1 MKSRGVIIIAFVV
14 VLILFNASTF
24 VVSETEQVLITQ
36 FGKPVGEPINKP
48 GLNFKIPFIQ
58 TANKFD
64 KRIMEWDGAPE
75 QVPTKGT
82 KFVFIDTYARWRI
95 TDPLKFFQR
104 LKNIDGALSRIDDI
118 LDGET
123 RNFVAANNFIE
134 VIRSSNRKPL
144 KGDTTLALP
153 DSLAPIKVGR
163 KKIQAQIL
171 EAAKLKSGDLGIEI
185 LDLRLKRVNYAEKDK
200 QKVYDRMISEQKK
213 IADKLRS
220 EGQGAAS
227 RINGE
232 KIRDLKEIQSIAFRE
247 SEEIKGKADATA
259 ARVYAEAYDRSSQSR
274 ELYSFLKSME
284 TYGDALDSKTSV
296 ILSTD
301 SEMFKYLKSS
311 K

>member
-1 MKSRGVIIIAFVV
+1 MKSKSVIIIAVAV
-14 VLILFNASTF
+14 GLILLNASTF

-36 FGKPVGEPINKP
+36 FGKPVANPITEP

-58 TANKFD
+58 TANRFD
-64 KRIMEWDGAPE
+64 KRIMEWDGDEE

-82 KFVFIDTYARWRI
+82 KFVKVDTYARWRI

-104 LKNIDGALSRIDDI
+104 LRDVDGALSRLDDI

-123 RNFVAANNFIE
+123 RNFVAKNNFIE
-134 VIRSSNRKPL
+134 VIRSTNRTPV

-153 DSLAPIKVGR
+153 NNLEPIKIGR
-163 KKIQAQIL
+163 QKIQAQIL
-171 EAAKLKSGDLGIEI
+171 EAAKLKAGDLGIEI
-185 LDLRLKRVNYAEKDK
+185 LDLRLKRVNYVQKDR
-200 QKVYDRMISEQKK
+200 QEVYGRMISEQKK

-220 EGQGAAS
+220 EGQGQAS

-232 KIRDLKEIQSIAFRE
+232 KVRDLKEIQSLAFRE

-284 TYGDALDSKTSV
+284 TYGTALDNKTSV

-301 SEMFKYLKSS
+301 SEVFKYLKSS